1 LYINLLIL
9 DGNFSFCYT
18 IPTAAFCAPLFHRFF
33 SPSRMKDF
41 FVNYM
46 MIFTSIFLF
55 GVSAGLFLAYIIRT
69 HDGSENKRLKN
80 WKSNF

>member
-1 LYINLLIL
+1 
-9 DGNFSFCYT
+9 
-18 IPTAAFCAPLFHRFF
+18 
-33 SPSRMKDF
+33 MKDF